1 MVPGINNNG
10 TSPGIIAWRLDCSFQ
25 VITSSQVFIDLTR
38 PGGLLAPIA
47 LGVVA
52 QLRIGKRYLHSSR
65 FVVFP
70 TDNRRHSFNHQ
81 TPRTSPNHNATWGP
95 QRPLE

>member
-25 VITSSQVFIDLTR
+25 VISSSQVFIDLTR

-47 LGVVA
+47 LGVVS
-52 QLRIGKRYLHSSR
+52 QLRIGKYYRALSSSQLTIGGI
-65 FVVFP
+65 P
-70 TDNRRHSFNHQ
+70 
-81 TPRTSPNHNATWGP
+81 
-95 QRPLE
+95 